1 MAIMMT
7 PDVNVYLMNFPSKGK
22 EMVVPNEDGSY
33 TIFLNARLSYEEQ
46 LKAYQ
51 HAIDHIKN
59 QDFQKSNVQEIEA
72 AAHKMVSSSALE
84 IRPKNKYEDRIKR
97 IQRKRKKIQKQLA
110 ERQKAIE
117 FLQAYLPED
126 YFFQAAE
133 YHKLY
138 GNDL

>member
-1 MAIMMT
+1 MMT
-7 PDVNVYLMNFPSKGK
+7 PDVNVYLMNFPTKGK

-51 HAIDHIKN
+51 HAVDHIKN

-72 AAHKMVSSSALE
+72 TAHKMISPPVLE
-84 IRPKNKYEDRIKR
+84 VRPKNKYEDRIKR

-110 ERQKAIE
+110 QRQKAIE
-117 FLQAYLPED
+117 FIQANLSED
-126 YFFQAAE
+126 YFFQQAE